1 MQTLNRIDLVGDQAM
16 CLPMDGLGRLR
27 VRSLNKA
34 EDHVWNGRDGLAV
47 GALGVGGDASRAYT
61 LKEQSRL
68 SL

>member
-1 MQTLNRIDLVGDQAM
+1 M